1 MIILSLEQNKTHK
14 QKPSVRKIKE
24 VFVVI
29 FLENIKVNETGKIK
43 NGYDLIL

>member
-14 QKPSVRKIKE
+14 QKSSVRKINKCSII
-24 VFVVI
+24 I